1 MKAMRINEMRQP
13 TGGNQIKMRYLLQ
26 KLLASTLGFT
36 LAASLLA
43 VVPVI
48 LSAESSLAATLE
60 TLKFSRNKV
69 ASIYDSQGR
78 APLNCYQNSGTCGG
92 SKTATNQLSIPSGGY
107 VKFDRYPQPNQV
119 ATYYICDAGN
129 SCQNYGAASIYAY
142 KPGEYFLLRS
152 YQSGGAR
159 DWLLV
164 VSLGNADPYL
174 ASNGST
180 ISWSFD
186 SAIPGQGIY
195 NAPPTVV
202 SASVAGIFRVGE
214 TLTGTE
220 SYSGVDVEI

>member
-1 MKAMRINEMRQP
+1 
-13 TGGNQIKMRYLLQ
+13 MRYSLQ

-36 LAASLLA
+36 LIATLLA

-78 APLNCYQNSGTCGG
+78 DPLDCYKYSGTCGG
-92 SKTATNQLSIPSGGY
+92 TKTATNQLSIPAGGY
-107 VKFDRYPQPNQV
+107 VKVRSYADPNYRS
-119 ATYYICDAGN
+119 TYYICNAGN
-129 SCQNYGAASIYAY
+129 SCQEYGMANIYAY

-152 YQSGGAR
+152 YQFDRNSWAP

-164 VSLGNADPYL
+164 FSLGSADPYL
-174 ASNGST
+174 ANNGST

-186 SAIPGQGIY
+186 SANPGQEFITQLL
-195 NAPPTVV
+195 PV
-202 SASVAGIFRVGE
+202 
-214 TLTGTE
+214 
-220 SYSGVDVEI
+220 